1 MELSG
6 NSDKR
11 VATWIAELKGRVGS
25 NPQPQPQPQTAE
37 ASP

>member
-25 NPQPQPQPQTAE
+25 NPQPRPQTAE